1 MNGVISCLILSRPVE
16 RKLVCTLLLYEQYT
30 LILAKNLDVIRL
42 KLVVEKG
49 IKGVAELQ
57 V

>member
-1 MNGVISCLILSRPVE
+1 MNGVISCLILSRPAE

>member
-1 MNGVISCLILSRPVE
+1 MEINSRLILSRPVE

-30 LILAKNLDVIRL
+30 LILAKKLDVIRL